1 MRNRYPKCP
10 LQSVCVDNWTWD
22 KTDKSPEIFDECN
35 QGKIMFPY
43 ISPGV
48 LGYLNIRR
56 CTFVQGTK
64 ALNSEKHYWTIKIEN
79 NRHYCAAYIGIIL
92 VKKVD
97 INCKYDEND
106 DMDELMRH
114 ETEEFRDQT
123 KWLLDRFGYI
133 HEIARG
139 YCKKPFTEQLKTP
152 TVIGVLLDINLGT
165 LSYYKNGVPL
175 GVAVR
180 GINHEHYDLFPCVMG
195 WHGTRMTLGR
205 RFRSFNDLQD
215 RCRATIMREI
225 YNESD
230 TDLLPIPKST
240 KRYLNDDYNRHRG
253 PPKLKRRQIVKR
265 VHDKVLD
272 RIPPKSIRQ
281 YVGQILNV
289 PVCLGLY
296 FILCVF
302 AVLLSVAYTF
312 LDGILF

>member
-1 MRNRYPKCP
+1 MRNRFPKCP
-10 LQSVCVDNWTWD
+10 LQSCCVDNWTWD

-35 QGKIMFPY
+35 QGKIIFPY
-43 ISPGV
+43 IDPSDLTYCKYTIV
-48 LGYLNIRR
+48 R
-56 CTFVQGTK
+56 GTK
-64 ALNSEKHYWTIKIEN
+64 ALGSEKHYWAIKVEN
-79 NRHYCAAYIGIIL
+79 SCHIGIAFIGIGL

-97 INCKYDEND
+97 INCKYDKDND
-106 DMDELMRH
+106 TDVLMKH
-114 ETEEFRDQT
+114 ETRKIRDR
-123 KWLLDRFGYI
+123 KAKLWLLDRFGYLY
-133 HEIARG
+133 EFSRG

-152 TVIGVLLDINLGT
+152 AVIGVLLDINLGT

-180 GINHEHYDLFPCVMG
+180 GINYEHYDLFPCVMG
-195 WHGTRMTLGR
+195 INGTRMTLGR
-205 RFRSFNDLQD
+205 RFRSFNNLQD

-225 YNESD
+225 YNEAD

-240 KRYLNDDYNRHRG
+240 KRYLNDDYNLHRG
-253 PPKLKRRQIVKR
+253 PPKLKRRQNVKR
-265 VHDKVLD
+265 VRDRAPH

-289 PVCLGLY
+289 PLCLGLY
-296 FILCVF
+296 FIFCVF